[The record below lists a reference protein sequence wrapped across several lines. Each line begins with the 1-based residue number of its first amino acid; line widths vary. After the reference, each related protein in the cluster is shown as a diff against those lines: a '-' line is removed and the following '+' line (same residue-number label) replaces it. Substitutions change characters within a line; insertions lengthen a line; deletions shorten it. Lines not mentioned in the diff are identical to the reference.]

1 MNRIMNLQTE
11 LDAFKPK
18 VIKVST
24 SSSRYS
30 LGTTHISQRPPKYSL
45 GSTRYSLAKTPAAAG
60 LFGIAGLTAVEAAN
74 LGLGATGLLAPVFTK
89 SGSLNISSDKAQRL
103 LTAQARQKLGNV
115 AKQTYTYPVLWINFD
130 RMIGDIADA
139 LLEVT
144 WEGNAYGE
152 IGAAYVKRNMKN
164 TDAFSKSSLNVSF
177 TKLDR
182 IPPTTMKDPREWPV
196 VFAYDGSYDPMGN
209 GQFEFQGEFEINAFG
224 GLKFNRHEVKSVSL
238 MDFAISGKPEDM
250 VKKQSN
256 RSYTVPALPA
266 DQKKYLLE
274 QIANP

>member
-103 LTAQARQKLGNV
+103 LTAQA
-115 AKQTYTYPVLWINFD
+115 
-130 RMIGDIADA
+130 
-139 LLEVT
+139 
-144 WEGNAYGE
+144 
-152 IGAAYVKRNMKN
+152 
-164 TDAFSKSSLNVSF
+164 
-177 TKLDR
+177 
-182 IPPTTMKDPREWPV
+182 
-196 VFAYDGSYDPMGN
+196 
-209 GQFEFQGEFEINAFG
+209 
-224 GLKFNRHEVKSVSL
+224 
-238 MDFAISGKPEDM
+238 
-250 VKKQSN
+250 
-256 RSYTVPALPA
+256 
-266 DQKKYLLE
+266 
-274 QIANP
+274 